1 VDLTRI
7 LNSLPRYESE
17 RILVGFETSDDA
29 AVYLISDDLAVIQTV
44 DFFTPIVNDP
54 YLFGQITAS
63 NALSDIYAM
72 GVEPSIALSLVAYP
86 CKFGMDILSEIV
98 RGGID
103 KMSEAGVL
111 VLGGHSVE
119 DDEPKYGFVVTG
131 FAKPDEII
139 KNSTAKPGNLIY
151 ATKPLGTG
159 VIATG
164 IKADIVSEE
173 EVKDQIEAVLRLN
186 KKAKDAAVCARAT
199 ALTDIT
205 GFGLAGHVFEMA
217 KGSGLSVEIYT
228 SNVKFNQ
235 KALELA
241 SMGIMPAG
249 LHDNK
254 RYLQGAIVR
263 DEGIDDTLFDLL
275 FDPQTAGGLLIAVEE
290 ENANKLEEE
299 LGACGEVFYLA
310 GRFLEEGKTA
320 IHFRK

>member
-1 VDLTRI
+1 MDLAK
-7 LNSLPRYESE
+7 LLDSLPKYESE

-29 AVYLISDDLAVIQTV
+29 AVYLVNNNLAVVQTV

-86 CKFGMDILSEIV
+86 CKFGMDILSDIV
-98 RGGID
+98 RGGMD
-103 KMSEAGVL
+103 KMNEAGVL

-119 DDEPKYGFVVTG
+119 DDEPKYGFMVTG

-159 VIATG
+159 IIATG
-164 IKADIVSEE
+164 IKADIISEDE
-173 EVKDQIEAVLRLN
+173 AKDQINQVLRLN
-186 KKAKDAAVCARAT
+186 KKAKDAAVNAKAT

-205 GFGLAGHVFEMA
+205 GFGLAGHIFEMA
-217 KGSGLSVEIYT
+217 KGAGLSVEIYS
-228 SNVKFNQ
+228 SNAKFNE
-235 KALELA
+235 KAFELA

-254 RYLQGAIVR
+254 RYLAGAIVR
-263 DEGIDDTLFDLL
+263 DDGIDDTLFDLL

-290 ENANKLEEE
+290 ENAEKLEEE
-299 LGACGEVFYLA
+299 LKAAGEVFYLA
-310 GRFLEEGKTA
+310 GRFLDEGKTA
-320 IHFRK
+320 VYFRK